1 MHEVALVGLLPSI
14 YCRPLGSMLALIV
27 ALKKKLQE
35 GLGEDVGGDQLMR
48 PQVDPSVTALIG
60 PASLI

>member
-1 MHEVALVGLLPSI
+1 
-14 YCRPLGSMLALIV
+14 MLAVIV

-35 GLGEDVGGDQLMR
+35 GLGENVGGDQLMR
-48 PQVDPSVTALIG
+48 PQVGPSVTALIG